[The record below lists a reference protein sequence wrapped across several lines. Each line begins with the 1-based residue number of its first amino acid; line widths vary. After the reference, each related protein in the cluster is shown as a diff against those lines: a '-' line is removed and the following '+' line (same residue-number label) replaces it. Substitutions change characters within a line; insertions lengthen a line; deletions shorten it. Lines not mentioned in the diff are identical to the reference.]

1 MINTDLIIIR
11 LDYNATF
18 GASFNRPLPL
28 HAPKMTEKFYI
39 KNWETGKNIRS
50 EIEIMSQFWK
60 KNKWDQTKS
69 RKSSP
74 KQLEKRTAGKR

>member
-60 KNKWDQTKS
+60 KNKWDQTKP

>member
-28 HAPKMTEKFYI
+28 HAPKMKEKFYI
-39 KNWETGKNIRS
+39 KNWETGKNILS
-50 EIEIMSQFWK
+50 EIEIMSQF
-60 KNKWDQTKS
+60 
-69 RKSSP
+69 
-74 KQLEKRTAGKR
+74 